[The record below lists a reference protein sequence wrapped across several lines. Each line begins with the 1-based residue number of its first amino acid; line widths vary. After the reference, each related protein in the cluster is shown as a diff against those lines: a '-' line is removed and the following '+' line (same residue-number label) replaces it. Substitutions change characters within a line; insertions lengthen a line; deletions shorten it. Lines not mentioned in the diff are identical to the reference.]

1 MITLQCYHYKTLTS
15 LGAHYITTTLNIETR
30 NAIHVIAIYK
40 PTKLLLSTFLY
51 RVKNIEVQHQL
62 LVQ

>member
-15 LGAHYITTTLNIETR
+15 LGAHYITTTLNMETR

-40 PTKLLLSTFLY
+40 PTTLLLSTFLY
-51 RVKNIEVQHQL
+51 CIKNI
-62 LVQ
+62 